1 MLSQQLLNNIE
12 SLPPNLQ
19 KEVSDFV
26 DFLRQKYPAQQVNLQ
41 RTVGSNR
48 LFDQLRLVTD
58 FSNEEVDLLFKRD
71 SDDTGR
77 EIEL

>member
-19 KEVSDFV
+19 KEVGDFV

-71 SDDTGR
+71 SDDAGR

>member
-1 MLSQQLLNNIE
+1 MLNQQLITNIE
-12 SLPPNLQ
+12 SLPPNIQ
-19 KEVSDFV
+19 KEVIDFV
-26 DFLRQKYPAQQVNLQ
+26 EFLQKKYSPPKTKSPS
-41 RTVGSNR
+41 TVTNSR
-48 LFDQLRLVTD
+48 LFEQLRLVTD